1 MNWENDVASTVGR
14 AVKKALIILGIIAI
28 VLFIFGGGLLY
39 TVQEGEE
46 AVVTQF
52 GAVIRTDSPGGPYF
66 KIPFIQRARKV
77 DVTTRGMGI
86 GYRMTE
92 DGKEET
98 DEDGVMITSDFNFLN
113 IDFYLE
119 SRVNDP
125 VAYLFNADDPEET
138 LRQIALASIRS
149 TVSDFTVDEAITTEK
164 DAIQKNVKERIAAS
178 LKKQDIGIQIVNVMV
193 QDSEPPTKEIQ
204 AEFKA
209 VENAKQGMESTINEA
224 EKYKNEQIPQAEA
237 EADKLIQQAEA
248 YKAQRIAEAEGQV
261 ATFNALY
268 EGYKAAPLATKKRIF
283 YETMEDVLPNLRV
296 IIDNGGTQTMLPLEP
311 FSTVNANVK
320 EDK

>member
-1 MNWENDVASTVGR
+1 M
-14 AVKKALIILGIIAI
+14 
-28 VLFIFGGGLLY
+28 
-39 TVQEGEE
+39 
-46 AVVTQF
+46 
-52 GAVIRTDSPGGPYF
+52 
-66 KIPFIQRARKV
+66 
-77 DVTTRGMGI
+77 
-86 GYRMTE
+86 
-92 DGKEET
+92 
-98 DEDGVMITSDFNFLN
+98 
-113 IDFYLE
+113 
-119 SRVNDP
+119 
-125 VAYLFNADDPEET
+125 
-138 LRQIALASIRS
+138 
-149 TVSDFTVDEAITTEK
+149 SDFTVDEAITTEK
-164 DAIQKNVKERIAAS
+164 DAIQKNVKERIAAG
-178 LKKQDIGIQIVNVMV
+178 LKKQNIGIQIVNVMV

-209 VENAKQGMESTINEA
+209 VENAKQGMESAINEA